1 MKTVTI
7 TYLTK
12 TKKLKYS
19 KDFKVKSFSEIDEIK
34 RKQFKDKTILHI
46 KIN

>member
-19 KDFKVKSFSEIDEIK
+19 KDFKVKNGSDLDKIK
-34 RKQFKDKTILHI
+34 KNYFKDKMILNI
-46 KIN
+46 KTK